1 MFAKCLGNWR
11 NTAIYWLIIKVFC
24 NLASCTILTFSQP
37 RKMSFDV
44 ASFTILD
51 YLNTAIYLHFRSIYV
66 QINALKKGVVGGNLA
81 WAICTNSMDLL
92 HDLSCIIVHLVLK
105 MDDFHKGALACS
117 HGWKCIFLWNIQMW
131 TWVSRAKMKIYIF
144 DKIWNCCM
152 SCSRPRWHMGHWKVH
167 RL

>member
-11 NTAIYWLIIKVFC
+11 NTAISWLIKAFC
-24 NLASCTILTFSQP
+24 NLVLCSILTFIHP
-37 RKMSFDV
+37 RKMSFDM
-44 ASFTILD
+44 ASFTVLD

-66 QINALKKGVVGGNLA
+66 QINALTKKRKKALA

-92 HDLSCIIVHLVLK
+92 RDLSCIIVHLVLK
-105 MDDFHKGALACS
+105 MDDLHKGTLACS

-131 TWVSRAKMKIYIF
+131 TWVSTVKMKIYIF
-144 DKIWNCCM
+144 DRIWNCCM
-152 SCSRPRWHMGHWKVH
+152 SCSRPRCHMSPWKVR